1 MSDSLLWY
9 FPISAL
15 INAVTSTVLG
25 IYVLFTSGKKRV
37 VKYFFV
43 FCSAVAAWSYCY
55 FFWQIAN
62 DASNALFWSRALMF
76 GAIFTSLFYFHLVLV
91 YLEIDKQKF
100 YKILL
105 LVFYFFSFLWALINF
120 TPYFITGVEPR
131 LYFKYWPIPGSFYFP
146 FLVSFVIHFVYASV
160 LLFKKNRTSTGLQ
173 KMQTLL
179 LGVGMLLGFLG
190 GSTNYLLW
198 YNIPIAPW
206 GNSLVVL
213 YVVLT
218 AYAIMKYKFLD
229 LRVVSAELF
238 TALFS
243 LILLLDVFLSKSLI
257 EGVFRV
263 VALVIMTLFGVVL
276 IKSVRQEVRR
286 REEITT
292 LAHSLEKANLRLQE
306 LDRQKTEFLS
316 IASHQLRTPLSILK
330 GYIELIKDGGYGK
343 PTKGIVETL
352 GSMDSSNEHLIKLVD
367 EFLNISRIEQGRTKF
382 VFKVDDIFAVVE
394 DVKKELDLRA
404 KDKNLE
410 LVSKKHK
417 DLSLVEMDAE
427 KVRHVIFNFVDNAIK
442 YSEEGKIMISAEN
455 EDNGVTVRVRDQGF
469 GFGKVDEANFFQKF
483 YRGENVKGTNVTG
496 TGLGL
501 YVCRKFI
508 EAHGGK
514 VWAHSPGLGKGGE
527 FGFWLPRKA
536 VVPVVN
542 T

>member
-1 MSDSLLWY
+1 MEMSYLY
-9 FPISAL
+9 FAFSAVF
-15 INAVTSTVLG
+15 NAVVSTFLG
-25 IYVLFTSGKKRV
+25 FLILFKDKKNKVNRNLAW
-37 VKYFFV
+37 FSFG
-43 FCSAVAAWSYCY
+43 VALWSYFYILWPLATTREMTLLAFQLLHIPACFVSIFY
-55 FFWQIAN
+55 LHFVVNWLG
-62 DASNALFWSRALMF
+62 LFEKKKLIIWV
-76 GAIFTSLFYFHLVLV
+76 GY
-91 YLEIDKQKF
+91 
-100 YKILL
+100 IL
-105 LVFYFFSFLWALINF
+105 
-120 TPYFITGVEPR
+120 
-131 LYFKYWPIPGSFYFP
+131 SFYFAALTFTSAFITDMVP
-146 FLVSFVIHFVYASV
+146 KFSMRFWAIPGMLYHYYLAMFFGLVLYASYLLIRNYFVSDAMRKKQIIMILVGIV
-160 LLFKKNRTSTGLQ
+160 LSFI
-173 KMQTLL
+173 
-179 LGVGMLLGFLG
+179 G
-190 GSTNYLLW
+190 GSTNYFLW
-198 YNIPIAPW
+198 YNINIPPY
-206 GNSLVVL
+206 GNILASSFVIFTV
-213 YVVLT
+213 
-218 AYAIMKYKFLD
+218 YAIVRYNLLNIK
-229 LRVVSAELF
+229 
-238 TALFS
+238 
-243 LILLLDVFLSKSLI
+243 LIATEGVLLIMNTLLLFRFLVSRGLA
-257 EGVFRV
+257 EFV
-263 VALVIMTLFGVVL
+263 VNVL
-276 IKSVRQEVRR
+276 IFIGSFVLSFVLISGVKREIKR

-352 GSMDSSNEHLIKLVD
+352 DSMDSSNEHLIKLVD

-404 KDKNLE
+404 KDKKLE

-442 YSEEGKIMISAEN
+442 YSEDGKITISAEN

-527 FGFWLPRKA
+527 FGFWLPLKV
-536 VVPVVN
+536 VVPAVN
-542 T
+542 S